1 MHSAYSFM
9 YLTPSITSSGTLF
22 LNLDSRLVLRPDS
35 SRRTLD
41 ASTPRVGGDPR
52 TYKTQGAEQGRR
64 GRTVPG
70 QLMVRRAPRS
80 GDGRKVYM
88 ELFFIFVGFVAIGS
102 P

>member
-22 LNLDSRLVLRPDS
+22 LNLFSRLVLRPDS

-52 TYKTQGAEQGRR
+52 TYKTHGTEAGSKI
-64 GRTVPG
+64 PG
-70 QLMVRRAPRS
+70 YRLVRRAPSS
-80 GDGRKVYM
+80 GGGRKVWRITRVCVVIIQSY
-88 ELFFIFVGFVAIGS
+88 
-102 P
+102 